1 MRASG
6 WWWLT
11 GSPKVKWVQHKAI
24 DTTPTTSAIR
34 FPDWTFDVKRTDR
47 DISELYKSRFPHFF
61 SFVFLK
67 KFQNEIR
74 HRRKT
79 HGQRKASGSLE
90 KRLMASFKIDIPGI
104 SQFLHHLA
112 GRQMDMFLRK
122 TILSGQMMR
131 PRALRDT

>member
-1 MRASG
+1 MSR
-6 WWWLT
+6 
-11 GSPKVKWVQHKAI
+11 K
-24 DTTPTTSAIR
+24 TPSAIR
-34 FPDWTFDVKRTDR
+34 FPDWAFDVKRTDR

-61 SFVFLK
+61 SFEFLK